1 MSSITTDDVRIAS
14 IDRVI
19 NPSEITEEIP
29 ISENA
34 AGTTLDT
41 RQEIHNILSQQD
53 DRLLVISG
61 PCSIHDTEAAM
72 EYARR
77 LLPLKQEFQDRLLIV
92 MRVYFEKPRTTVGWK
107 GLINDPDLNDTFDI
121 NKGLRL
127 AYSIAASVS

>member
-1 MSSITTDDVRIAS
+1 MSSITTDDVRIAT
-14 IDRVI
+14 IDHVI

-29 ISENA
+29 ISEKA

-77 LLPLKQEFQDRLLIV
+77 LLPLKQEFQDSLLIV

-121 NKGLRL
+121 NKGCLL
-127 AYSIAASVS
+127 YTSDAADE